1 MIVIAIYDAMRFI
14 PHFICTTFCP
24 ILPYHTTSYMSV
36 LTHNNPTAC
45 LMPIGTA
52 NQFYNKDHAE
62 HLICFFHHRV
72 NNIRKLN
79 TEIIKENSAKKLT
92 ISVPFDELK
101 DPYRIAGKRMLDRL
115 EQLTIASLHTRS

>member
-1 MIVIAIYDAMRFI
+1 MLAQYK
-14 PHFICTTFCP
+14 
-24 ILPYHTTSYMSV
+24 V

-79 TEIIKENSAKKLT
+79 REIIKENSAKKLT

-115 EQLTIASLHTRS
+115 EQIYLKFFLNYYLSDKLQQHGHSLTLDNDFYPYMAGIND